1 MLLCADWTLLRL
13 FPPLRA
19 TWALKGTQA
28 TVPITGANAKR
39 VLFGAIALRNAHRIV
54 LIRRHAG
61 GADARAFLCELRRRY
76 RVAGTIW
83 LLTDR
88 ASAHTDHRTQ
98 ALAAVL
104 DIRLLWLPAQAPELS
119 PMDQLWRDLKRLIA
133 ANRQADTIDALA
145 ISAAD
150 WVLGLTPGQAR
161 RKAGMTSKRFWL
173 KQAVQDFWP
182 PT

>member
-1 MLLCADWTLLRL
+1 VRRLDLAAARSPAARDLGAEGDPGYGADHGRERQASAVRRD
-13 FPPLRA
+13 RA
-19 TWALKGTQA
+19 AQRT
-28 TVPITGANAKR
+28 PDR
-39 VLFGAIALRNAHRIV
+39 AHP
-54 LIRRHAG
+54 RHAG

-76 RVAGTIW
+76 RIAGTIW

-88 ASAHTDHRTQ
+88 ASAPTDHRTQ

-104 DIRLLWLPAQAPELS
+104 DIRLLWLPAQAPELR
-119 PMDQLWRDLKRLIA
+119 PMDPLWRDLKRLIA

-145 ISAAD
+145 SSAAD
-150 WVLGLTPGQAR
+150 WVSGLTPGQAR

-173 KQAVQDFWP
+173 KQLVQDFWP